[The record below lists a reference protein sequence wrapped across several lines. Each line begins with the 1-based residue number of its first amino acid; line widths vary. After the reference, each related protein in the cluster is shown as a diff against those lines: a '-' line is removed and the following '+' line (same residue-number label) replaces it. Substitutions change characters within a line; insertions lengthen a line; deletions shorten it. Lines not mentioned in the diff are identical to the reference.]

1 VSSTTAAGLRA
12 GRPSLLCPVVGD
24 QPFCQQVHGL
34 GAGPAP
40 LPWRRL
46 TAASFE
52 SRLHDLVSHP
62 GYPKVAARVGQLITD
77 EDGTG
82 AAVDVLESTDS

>member
-1 VSSTTAAGLRA
+1 
-12 GRPSLLCPVVGD
+12 
-24 QPFCQQVHGL
+24 
-34 GAGPAP
+34 
-40 LPWRRL
+40 L